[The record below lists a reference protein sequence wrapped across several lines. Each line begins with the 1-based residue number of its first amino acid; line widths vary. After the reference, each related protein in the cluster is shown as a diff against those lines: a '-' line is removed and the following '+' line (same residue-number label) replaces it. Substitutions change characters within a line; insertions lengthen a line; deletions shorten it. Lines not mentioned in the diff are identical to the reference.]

1 VPVRWGTVLM
11 RVYDEYAID
20 FDKGDA
26 GNIHPSRQAGT
37 GE

>member
-1 VPVRWGTVLM
+1 M
-11 RVYDEYAID
+11 RVYKVEDDEYAID